1 MMREKKKR
9 PQNVSGIVSDVPGRM
24 RIKLH
29 PGCRRPAFMD
39 NLKKKLE
46 TREGMHRVRVNHTNG
61 SLTVHYDRDRLD
73 KNKLLGFL
81 EDLDVVAG
89 EISPA
94 FKGDAPDGVDETGT
108 QMSFLQAIED
118 LNLRI
123 WRTTGIRLNL
133 KTALPLAFAL
143 AGLWSIRKQGLMTTQ
158 VPGWILLWLAFDM
171 FVKLHPRRPEAADQ
185 ALS

>member
-1 MMREKKKR
+1 MKEKKKHPR
-9 PQNVSGIVSDVPGRM
+9 NVSGIVSSVPGRM

-29 PGCRRPAFMD
+29 PECRRPAFMD
-39 NLKKKLE
+39 NLKEKLE
-46 TREGMHRVRVNHTNG
+46 TRDGMHRIRINHTNG

-73 KNKLLGFL
+73 KDRVLGFL
-81 EDLDVVAG
+81 EDLDVVAR

-94 FKGDAPDGVDETGT
+94 LGGDTPEGADETGT

-133 KTALPLAFAL
+133 KTALPLAFAF
-143 AGLWSIRKQGLMTTQ
+143 AGLWSIRKQGLASMQ
-158 VPGWILLWLAFDM
+158 IPGWILLWLAFDM
-171 FVKLHPRRPEAADQ
+171 FVKLHPRG
-185 ALS
+185 S

>member
-1 MMREKKKR
+1 MREKKKHPR
-9 PQNVSGIVSDVPGRM
+9 SVSKIASSVPGRM

-39 NLKKKLE
+39 DLKEKLE
-46 TREGMHRVRVNHTNG
+46 TRDGMHHIRVNHTNG
-61 SLTVHYDRDRLD
+61 SITVHYDRDRLD
-73 KNKLLGFL
+73 QERVLGLL
-81 EDLDVVAG
+81 EDLDVAAR

-94 FKGDAPDGVDETGT
+94 LGGDTPDVVEETGT

-143 AGLWSIRKQGLMTTQ
+143 AGLWSIRKQGLASMQ

-171 FVKLHPRRPEAADQ
+171 FVKLHPHRSLSDQ
-185 ALS
+185 